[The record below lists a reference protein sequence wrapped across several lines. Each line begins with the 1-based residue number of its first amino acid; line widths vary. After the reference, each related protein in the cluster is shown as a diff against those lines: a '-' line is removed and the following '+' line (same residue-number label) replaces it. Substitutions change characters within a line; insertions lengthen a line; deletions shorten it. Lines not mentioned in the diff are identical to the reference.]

1 VDEKEIPIVKVN
13 YVLRG
18 LVVPAGDHKIRFEFK
33 PDSIA
38 NTQKLAGV
46 ASILLWLGLIA
57 SIALA
62 FKEFTKKQ
70 NTTT

>member
-1 VDEKEIPIVKVN
+1 
-13 YVLRG
+13 
-18 LVVPAGDHKIRFEFK
+18 
-33 PDSIA
+33 
-38 NTQKLAGV
+38 LAGV